1 MVGCTL
7 AAMHGRRTDEMG
19 MNGRRTSLAAMNGR
33 RTDEMGMNAL
43 V

>member
-1 MVGCTL
+1 MLSYRSTPMVGCTL
-7 AAMHGRRTDEMG
+7 AAM
-19 MNGRRTSLAAMNGR
+19 NGRRTRLAAMNGR